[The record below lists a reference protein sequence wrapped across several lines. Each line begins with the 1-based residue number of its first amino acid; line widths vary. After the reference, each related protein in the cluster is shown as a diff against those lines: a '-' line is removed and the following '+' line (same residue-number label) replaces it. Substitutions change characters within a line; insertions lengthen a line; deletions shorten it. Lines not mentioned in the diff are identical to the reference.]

1 MSKKYFALV
10 AWLLVVAF
18 PSATLMAESR
28 GAMVFAN
35 GNVNVNGN
43 KVGRSVSVFKGDTV
57 ETAKDS
63 QVTLALNGSTV
74 SLPANSGIRYS
85 DNQVI
90 DIGCGA
96 AAVKTTTGLTSKVGG
111 LTIHPSSRDASYD
124 VVSNGKELK
133 VAARRG
139 DLSLQA
145 GGKTVTVPAGQ
156 MATLPGNCALVAQ
169 NDPAGASGAA
179 NQTGSTVSTAAQ
191 TGAASTQG
199 LSTLNAVAFSLITLG
214 AIGGAIAVGLAAT
227 RERSGSRP

>member
-1 MSKKYFALV
+1 MSRKFALV

-35 GNVNVNGN
+35 GDVSVNGS
-43 KVGRSVSVFKGDTV
+43 KVGHSVSVFKGDTV
-57 ETAKDS
+57 RTAKDS

-74 SLPANSGIRYS
+74 SLPANSGIRY
-85 DNQVI
+85 DNNQVI
-90 DIGCGA
+90 NIGCGA
-96 AAVKTTTGLTSKVGG
+96 AAVKTTTGLASRVGG
-111 LTIHPSSRDASYD
+111 LTIHPSSRDANYD
-124 VVSNGKELK
+124 VVSNARELK
-133 VAARRG
+133 IAARQG
-139 DLSLQA
+139 SLSLTA
-145 GGKTVTVPAGQ
+145 GGKSVIVPAGQ
-156 MATLPGNCALVAQ
+156 MATLPGNCDLVAQ

-214 AIGGAIAVGLAAT
+214 AIGGAVAVGLAAT
-227 RERSGSRP
+227 RSTSGSRP

>member
-18 PSATLMAESR
+18 PSATLTAESR

-96 AAVKTTTGLTSKVGG
+96 AAVKTS
-111 LTIHPSSRDASYD
+111 
-124 VVSNGKELK
+124 
-133 VAARRG
+133 
-139 DLSLQA
+139 Q
-145 GGKTVTVPAGQ
+145 
-156 MATLPGNCALVAQ
+156 LPRCQL
-169 NDPAGASGAA
+169 
-179 NQTGSTVSTAAQ
+179 
-191 TGAASTQG
+191 
-199 LSTLNAVAFSLITLG
+199 
-214 AIGGAIAVGLAAT
+214 
-227 RERSGSRP
+227 